1 MYNGKAS
8 HVDDDDNIFDA
19 TPLEMEDDI
28 KGDASQM
35 WNKKVDGS
43 NVAGADKRQY
53 MRFNVA
59 QNQIPVSLEQKAGA
73 SSLIDISRG
82 GIALVHEGNLK
93 VGDVIPV
100 HIVYGDLDINADAKI
115 VSATTTRAGAEFI
128 NIDKSLANQ
137 LLYLNILLEG
147 KYNKLA
153 NN

>member
-1 MYNGKAS
+1 
-8 HVDDDDNIFDA
+8 
-19 TPLEMEDDI
+19 
-28 KGDASQM
+28 
-35 WNKKVDGS
+35 
-43 NVAGADKRQY
+43 
-53 MRFNVA
+53 MRFNIST
-59 QNQIPVSLEQKAGA
+59 NEIPVAFEQKAGA

-82 GIALVHEGNLK
+82 GIAIAHEGNLK

-115 VSATTTRAGAEFI
+115 VSTTATRAGAEFV